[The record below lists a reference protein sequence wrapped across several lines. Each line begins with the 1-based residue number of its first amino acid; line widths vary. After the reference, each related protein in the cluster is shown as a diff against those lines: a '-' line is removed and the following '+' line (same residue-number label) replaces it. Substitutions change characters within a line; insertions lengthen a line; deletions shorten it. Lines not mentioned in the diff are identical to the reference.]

1 MAYDWQKQRKD
12 STYEKI
18 LKTASDYLR
27 RQGLQGASVANVMK
41 AAGLTVGGF
50 YAHFSSK
57 EDLVKRAFER
67 MADEVKVFVD
77 KLPGK
82 SGKERAAAFMEYYLN
97 PEHRDKPEIS
107 CPVAAL
113 AGEIGRE
120 SLELRKLF
128 SEKLEE
134 LMKQRLTAF
143 QDKTSE
149 AARER
154 MLAVMS
160 TYVGALILSR
170 ATRGTKLSDEIL
182 SASKKFL
189 LKHLEKV

>member
-1 MAYDWQKQRKD
+1 MGYDWQKQRKD
-12 STYEKI
+12 TTYEKI

-57 EDLVKRAFER
+57 EELVRRTFER
-67 MADEVKVFVD
+67 MADEVKAFVD

-82 SGKERAAAFMEYYLN
+82 SGKERAAAFFEFYLN
-97 PEHRDKPEIS
+97 PKHRDQPEMG

-113 AGEIGRE
+113 AGDIGRE
-120 SLELRKLF
+120 SEALRKLF

-134 LMKQRLTAF
+134 LMTQRLTAF
-143 QDKTSE
+143 QDKNSA

-154 MLAVMS
+154 MIAVMS

-182 SASKKFL
+182 EGSKKFL

>member
-1 MAYDWQKQRKD
+1 MAYEWQKQRKD

-57 EDLVKRAFER
+57 EELVKRTFER
-67 MADEVKVFVD
+67 MADEVKAFVD

-82 SGKERAAAFMEYYLN
+82 SGKERAIAFMEYYLN
-97 PEHRDKPEIS
+97 PEHRDKPELG

-113 AGEIGRE
+113 AGEVGRE
-120 SLELRKLF
+120 SEALRKLF
-128 SEKLEE
+128 SEKLDE
-134 LMKQRLTAF
+134 LMTQRLTAF
-143 QDKTSE
+143 QDKSSE

-154 MLAVMS
+154 MMAVVS

-182 SASKKFL
+182 QASKKFL